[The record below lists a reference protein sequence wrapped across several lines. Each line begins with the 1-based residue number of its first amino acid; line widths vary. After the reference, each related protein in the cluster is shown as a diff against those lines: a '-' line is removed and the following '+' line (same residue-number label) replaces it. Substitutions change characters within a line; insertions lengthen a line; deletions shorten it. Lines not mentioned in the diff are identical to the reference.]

1 MFQFPSNGKLHSNFK
16 YGNPQISTIHVFNSL
31 QTGNCIQTDSYWQG
45 LFRRKQVSIP
55 FKRETAFKRSKS
67 KTGSRKRRRV
77 SIPFKRGNCIQTYCC
92 QSRRHCHPQFQFPSN
107 GKLHSNSPFLNSM
120 GPWLHTPQHQTRTAR
135 RFFAAEITRENATN
149 PHQH

>member
-1 MFQFPSNGKLHSNFK
+1 MEKEFQFPSNGKTAFK
-16 YGNPQISTIHVFNSL
+16 HKSSKVDEKIL
-31 QTGNCIQTDSYWQG
+31 D
-45 LFRRKQVSIP
+45 KVSIP
-55 FKRETAFKRSKS
+55 FKRETAFKLL
-67 KTGSRKRRRV
+67 RKPSASTLAPLV
-77 SIPFKRGNCIQTYCC
+77 SIPFKRETAFKLTEADKVEKVQKE
-92 QSRRHCHPQFQFPSN
+92 FQFPSN